1 MSKPNKSTNQAP
13 KASRRG
19 VSNHNYAVADA
30 VTSSCP
36 KCGST
41 DRVPYYRKTEH
52 ERLTTPTGQ
61 QCTHAVL
68 RYTRCKGCGQHRID
82 RTFENRRRKRKDD
95 RPAA

>member
-1 MSKPNKSTNQAP
+1 MSKRNKSTTPTTP
-13 KASRRG
+13 KASRAGRK
-19 VSNHNYAVADA
+19 NHQYQVADA

-52 ERLTTPTGQ
+52 ERLKAPDGKP
-61 QCTHAVL
+61 CTHAVL
-68 RYTRCKGCGQHRID
+68 RYTQCEGCGQHRID
-82 RTFENRRRKRKDD
+82 RTFENRRSRNGD